1 MTNRHHGKIWQH
13 PAAGSQQPTPR
24 TSKPDTLSARKPALQ
39 VPTQASSRPITIHG
53 DLLRLVG
60 RGLDERMLSLSCVLQ
75 VLLEPAADL
84 PTKTVNVTCWEW
96 AGTAR
101 DEGDFA
107 ADWLS
112 EVLGKPVRL
121 VRYMGAAPGRRHA
134 LGRRYPPGCMS
145 WGHAMRA
152 HVHRPICMSAA

>member
-1 MTNRHHGKIWQH
+1 MTDEHREEQVTGTQPYIQH
-13 PAAGSQQPTPR
+13 PTPKVSDR
-24 TSKPDTLSARKPALQ
+24 DMCSASYLRCRCSKKPAA
-39 VPTQASSRPITIHG
+39 V
-53 DLLRLVG
+53 
-60 RGLDERMLSLSCVLQ
+60 LSPKILSVTCWGWATARRATSACHTFHLCCK

-101 DEGDFA
+101 DEGDFT

-121 VRYMGAAPGRRHA
+121 VRYMGE
-134 LGRRYPPGCMS
+134 
-145 WGHAMRA
+145 
-152 HVHRPICMSAA
+152 RPRVLMQAKWHQSSCYSSQLADERSF

>member
-1 MTNRHHGKIWQH
+1 MCCK
-13 PAAGSQQPTPR
+13 
-24 TSKPDTLSARKPALQ
+24 
-39 VPTQASSRPITIHG
+39 
-53 DLLRLVG
+53 
-60 RGLDERMLSLSCVLQ
+60 

-84 PTKTVNVTCWEW
+84 PTQTVNVTCWEW

-121 VRYMGAAPGRRHA
+121 VRYMGEAPGRPCAGTLLFSR
-134 LGRRYPPGCMS
+134 L
-145 WGHAMRA
+145 
-152 HVHRPICMSAA
+152 HVL